1 MVLEVKYIDQ
11 NDRIEYNGHIG
22 VLGFF
27 DGLHIA
33 HQALIKKG
41 MDLKKKTGKKLLVF
55 TFDQSIGK
63 YLRNQPFYHL
73 TSIEDKKNLLERYAV
88 DVLYVFKVSKEFISL
103 SPDAFVK
110 QYLIDLAHV
119 VVGFDFSYGFRSVG
133 RVNDLKT
140 YQSFKTHVMEELTYQ
155 DEKIGS
161 TKIREYLDQGEMD
174 LATFLLGRH
183 YQIRGEVI
191 HGRGVGKVLGFPTA
205 NIDFT
210 NYYLPKR
217 GVYLTKVILDS
228 DIHYGVTNVG
238 KKPTFKDQS
247 ISLET
252 YIFDLNKD
260 LYGRIITIEFLE
272 FMRDEIKYSN
282 KEALIKQIE
291 KDVIRA
297 KDIMLRRKKSEKIR

>member
-1 MVLEVKYIDQ
+1 VD
-11 NDRIEYNGHIG
+11 
-22 VLGFF
+22 
-27 DGLHIA
+27 
-33 HQALIKKG
+33 
-41 MDLKKKTGKKLLVF
+41 DLKA
-55 TFDQSIGK
+55 
-63 YLRNQPFYHL
+63 Y
-73 TSIEDKKNLLERYAV
+73 EDFE
-88 DVLYVFKVSKEFISL
+88 
-103 SPDAFVK
+103 
-110 QYLIDLAHV
+110 
-119 VVGFDFSYGFRSVG
+119 
-133 RVNDLKT
+133 
-140 YQSFKTHVMEELTYQ
+140 THVMQEMTYQ

-161 TKIREYLDQGEMD
+161 TKIRQYLDDGEMD

-217 GVYLTKVILDS
+217 GVYLTKVLLKNKIY
-228 DIHYGVTNVG
+228 YGVTNVG

-260 LYGRIITIEFLE
+260 LYGQVITIQFLE

-291 KDVIRA
+291 KDVVRA
-297 KDIMLRRKKSEKIR
+297 KDILLRRER

>member
-11 NDRIEYNGHIG
+11 NDHIEERGQIG

-27 DGLHIA
+27 DGLHVA
-33 HQALIKKG
+33 HQALIDIG
-41 MDLKKKTGKKLLVF
+41 RDLKKKTGKQLLVF

-63 YLRNQPFYHL
+63 YLRNLPFYHL
-73 TSIEDKKNLLERYAV
+73 TSIEDKKRLLEEKDV
-88 DVLYVFKVSKEFISL
+88 DVLYVFKVSKAFISL
-103 SPDAFVK
+103 SPDAFVR
-110 QYLIDLAHV
+110 QYLIDLAHI

-133 RVNDLKT
+133 RVQDLMA
-140 YQSFKTHVMEELTYQ
+140 YSEFETHVMEELTYQ

-161 TKIREYLDQGEMD
+161 TKIRQYLDDGKMS
-174 LATFLLGRH
+174 LATYLLGRN

-191 HGRGVGKVLGFPTA
+191 HGRGVGRILGFPTA

-217 GVYLTKVILDS
+217 GVYLTKVILEGQT
-228 DIHYGVTNVG
+228 YFGVTNVG

-260 LYGRIITIEFLE
+260 LYGKVITIEFIE

-282 KEALIKQIE
+282 KEALIVQIE

-297 KDIMLRRKKSEKIR
+297 KDMLARRER

>member
-1 MVLEVKYIDQ
+1 MVLKVKYIDHT
-11 NDRIEYNGHIG
+11 DRIDDQGHIG

-27 DGLHIA
+27 DGIHIA

-41 MDLKKKTGKKLLVF
+41 LDLKKQTGKKLFVF
-55 TFDQSIGK
+55 TFDQSIGN

-73 TSIEDKKNLLERYAV
+73 TSIDDKKDLLQAYDV

-103 SPDAFVK
+103 SPDAFVQ
-110 QYLIDLAHV
+110 QYLVDLSHI

-133 RVNDLKT
+133 RVDDLLAYKA
-140 YQSFKTHVMEELTYQ
+140 FETHIMQEMTYQ

-161 TKIREYLDQGEMD
+161 TKIRRYLDDGEME

-217 GVYLTKVILDS
+217 GVYLTKVLMKNKV
-228 DIHYGVTNVG
+228 YFGVTNVG

-260 LYGRIITIEFLE
+260 LYGQVITIEFIE

-291 KDVIRA
+291 KDVVRA
-297 KDIMLRRKKSEKIR
+297 KDMLLRRER

>member
-1 MVLEVKYIDQ
+1 MVLKVKYIDQ
-11 NDRIEYNGHIG
+11 SDRIDDQGHIG

-27 DGLHIA
+27 DGIHIA

-41 MDLKKKTGKKLLVF
+41 LQLKKQTGKKLFVF
-55 TFDQSIGK
+55 TFDQSIGN

-73 TSIEDKKNLLERYAV
+73 TSIEDKKELLKAYDV

-103 SPDAFVK
+103 SPDAFVQ
-110 QYLIDLAHV
+110 QYLVDLSHI

-133 RVNDLKT
+133 RVDDLKA
-140 YQSFKTHVMEELTYQ
+140 YEEFETHVMQEMTYQ

-161 TKIREYLDQGEMD
+161 TKIRRYLDDGEME

-217 GVYLTKVILDS
+217 GVYLTKVLLNNKLY
-228 DIHYGVTNVG
+228 YGVTNVG

-260 LYGRIITIEFLE
+260 LYGQVITIEFLE

-291 KDVIRA
+291 KDVVRA
-297 KDIMLRRKKSEKIR
+297 KDMLLRRER